1 MQNVQCWGLKE
12 LGWEHCF
19 RTHIFKCK
27 YIHAYI
33 KSLPYG
39 LSVLPV
45 SWHLGP
51 LPLKFHKM
59 VHTGVLVYSMESTH
73 YSSLLCIL
81 VGTKNL

>member
-33 KSLPYG
+33 KSLPMG
-39 LSVLPV
+39 FLFCQSVGIWDL
-45 SWHLGP
+45 
-51 LPLKFHKM
+51 
-59 VHTGVLVYSMESTH
+59 
-73 YSSLLCIL
+73 
-81 VGTKNL
+81 